1 VRMLDPS
8 DSWQPLL
15 DPLDRF
21 TPYATTYR
29 YPSPT
34 GRLKAGPTTSNVLA
48 EVGEIE
54 KLLDRA
60 RREFSTP

>member
-1 VRMLDPS
+1 
-8 DSWQPLL
+8 LL

-34 GRLKAGPTTSNVLA
+34 GRLKAGPDAANLLA
-48 EVGEIE
+48 EVAEIE
-54 KLLDRA
+54 KLLDRV
-60 RREFSTP
+60 RREIDAS